1 MVRPLRIEI
10 PGALYHLTSRGDRRE
25 AIYLSDEDRRYWLTL
40 LGQVCERFNWQCHAY
55 CLMDN
60 HYHIVIETIE
70 GNLSAGMRHLNG
82 VYTQWHN
89 RAHGRVGHVF
99 EGRFKAIIVQRE
111 AYLLELARY
120 VVLNPVRAGICAM
133 PQDWPWSSYRAML
146 GQDPGSKAQPWLNTA
161 WLIQQFGSSISQA
174 RAAYVDHVR
183 TGIGLPSIWDGLQNP
198 ICLGDAQF
206 AAQVGK
212 QAPEGSATQPEISR
226 LQRRATAAP
235 LSHYTAL
242 PERNQ
247 AIAQAFQTGCYSLKE
262 VGQSFGLHYATVSRI
277 VTSENAQQRL
287 ETKNHAA

>member
-25 AIYLSDEDRRYWLTL
+25 AIYLSDEDRRHWLTL

-99 EGRFKAIIVQRE
+99 QGRFKAIIVQRE

-183 TGIGLPSIWDGLQNP
+183 TGIGLPSI
-198 ICLGDAQF
+198 
-206 AAQVGK
+206 
-212 QAPEGSATQPEISR
+212 
-226 LQRRATAAP
+226 
-235 LSHYTAL
+235 
-242 PERNQ
+242 
-247 AIAQAFQTGCYSLKE
+247 
-262 VGQSFGLHYATVSRI
+262 
-277 VTSENAQQRL
+277 
-287 ETKNHAA
+287 